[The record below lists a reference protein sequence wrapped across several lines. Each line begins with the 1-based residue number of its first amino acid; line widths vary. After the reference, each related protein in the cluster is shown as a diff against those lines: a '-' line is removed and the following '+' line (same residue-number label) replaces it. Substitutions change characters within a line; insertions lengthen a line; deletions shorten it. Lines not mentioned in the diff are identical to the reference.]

1 MQNSARVVSI
11 STEWRRIQQ
20 HVRDTWHP
28 FLDEPHRLAIAWDIG
43 VEPAIEKQRQLVE
56 LVHSADGDHVHI
68 LCDVVPHLAISPLDA
83 LAHNASLAFGALALI
98 DETYVLRAML
108 PLDDV
113 SIATLDRALRMVS
126 REAARIRHATRVRPA
141 ALACFAD

>member
-20 HVRDTWHP
+20 HIRDTWHP
-28 FLDEPHRLAIAWDIG
+28 FIDEPQRMAIAWDIG

-56 LVHSADGDHVHI
+56 LVRASDGDHVRI
-68 LCDVVPHLAISPLDA
+68 LCDVAPHLAISPLDA

-98 DETYVLRAML
+98 DECYVLRAMFPIADL
-108 PLDDV
+108 

-126 REAARIRHATRVRPA
+126 HEAARIRHATRVRPGA
-141 ALACFAD
+141 VAHFAD